1 MRVPDPVEQMSSSK
15 QPNSH
20 HCFVCGLNNPY
31 GLRLTFFDNGDDQV
45 WCEYTIPD
53 HYQGFPGLAHGGVVA
68 AIMDE
73 VCGRTA
79 LIADPSNLMMTAK
92 MEVKYRIPVPT
103 GQQLQITGRMTR
115 SRGRLAWARG
125 QLRLLDGRMAA
136 EAILL
141 LSALPKQFNMEDV
154 LDDLGWTV
162 YD

>member
-1 MRVPDPVEQMSSSK
+1 
-15 QPNSH
+15 
-20 HCFVCGLNNPY
+20 
-31 GLRLTFFDNGDDQV
+31 
-45 WCEYTIPD
+45 
-53 HYQGFPGLAHGGVVA
+53 
-68 AIMDE
+68 
-73 VCGRTA
+73 
-79 LIADPSNLMMTAK
+79 MTAK